1 MASGKKVWR
10 MPKAKRP
17 RGSAGKRYQ
26 GRLGPADAVAV
37 AAGAG
42 AAAVAGLLLIA
53 RGSLGRRLG
62 AARLRLER
70 EAQEVAA
77 QAIALLR
84 ETEVYRLW
92 ADWDAEAPQIRHR
105 AELSLAAVSDAHRLL
120 DQAAG
125 QARRLVP
132 AARDGLAQAARRLG
146 SARSE
151 LEQAVRTRQGVE
163 RRYGELATQCRAL
176 EGRDGTSLLASLAA
190 YDTADLAKRERET
203 REVLSA
209 AVRGGHPAAMSQAAA
224 QRAALLEELEDA
236 AKAPARLRQLD
247 AGREE
252 VRRILEQGQAS
263 DQVMAEGTAQLE
275 ELAAGS
281 RRLESERDAG
291 RLRQGVEDLEGR
303 LERLADSA
311 REVLDLAGS
320 LPGRLATARQRLR
333 VVQEAQRDLAV
344 AQARERRR
352 VIPEVAQEAARS
364 AQQAAEAIRSA
375 QLALGRAEEALG
387 TRDLP
392 AAKESLIRGEAALD
406 EAAAPLAAAF
416 EVMASWDRLLD
427 RAAERVAAAA
437 EDIAALEER
446 LRRGKIP
453 EELAPQL
460 AALAEQAAALAGQ
473 TGPVDPEQMLRQA
486 EELAQR
492 IDELGGRRARRHEG
506 RDREEEHHHGHH
518 RKHHH
523 RHRRGC

>member
-1 MASGKKVWR
+1 

-26 GRLGPADAVAV
+26 GRLGSADAVAV

-62 AARLRLER
+62 ATRLRLER

-84 ETEVYRLW
+84 ETEVYRHW

-120 DQAAG
+120 DQAAR

-132 AARDGLAQAARRLG
+132 AARDGLDQAARRLE

-163 RRYGELATQCRAL
+163 RRYGELAARCRAL
-176 EGRDGTSLLASLAA
+176 EGREGESLLASLAA
-190 YDTADLAKRERET
+190 YDTADLAKRERNT
-203 REVLSA
+203 REALTA
-209 AVRGGHPAAMSQAAA
+209 ALRGGHPAAMSRAAA
-224 QRAALLEELEDA
+224 QRAALLEELEHA
-236 AKAPARLRQLD
+236 AAAPARLRQLD

-252 VRRILEQGQAS
+252 VRRLLEQGQAS
-263 DQVMAEGTAQLE
+263 DQVMAEWTAQLE
-275 ELAAGS
+275 DLAAGT
-281 RRLESERDAG
+281 RRWESERDAG
-291 RLRQGVEDLEGR
+291 RLRQGVEDLERR
-303 LERLADSA
+303 LERLADSV
-311 REVLDLAGS
+311 REVLDLAAL
-320 LPGRLATARQRLR
+320 LPERLASAKERLR
-333 VVQEAQRDLAV
+333 AAEAAQRDLTV

-352 VIPEVAQEAARS
+352 VVPEVAQEATRS
-364 AQQAAEAIRSA
+364 AEQAVEAIRSA
-375 QLALGRAEEALG
+375 QLALSRAEETLG

-392 AAKESLIRGEAALD
+392 AAEESLMREEAALH
-406 EAAAPLAAAF
+406 EAAAAQAAAL
-416 EVMASWDRLLD
+416 EVMASWDRQLD
-427 RAAERVAAAA
+427 RAAEKIAAATT
-437 EDIAALEER
+437 DIVALEER

-453 EELAPQL
+453 GELAPQL
-460 AALAEQAAALAGQ
+460 AALAEQAAALAAQ
-473 TGPVDPEQMLRQA
+473 TGPVDPQLMLRQT

-492 IDELGGRRARRHEG
+492 IEELGGRRARRHEG
-506 RDREEEHHHGHH
+506 HEREEEHHHGHH

>member
-1 MASGKKVWR
+1 M
-10 MPKAKRP
+10 
-17 RGSAGKRYQ
+17 
-26 GRLGPADAVAV
+26 

-42 AAAVAGLLLIA
+42 AAAVAGLLLTA

-62 AARLRLER
+62 ATRLRLER

-105 AELSLAAVSDAHRLL
+105 AELSLATVSDAHRLL
-120 DQAAG
+120 DRAAG

-132 AARDGLAQAARRLG
+132 AARDDLDQAARRLE
-146 SARSE
+146 SARFE
-151 LEQAVRTRQGVE
+151 LEQATSTRREVE
-163 RRYGELATQCRAL
+163 RRYGELAARCRAL
-176 EGRDGTSLLASLAA
+176 EGRDGASLLASLAA
-190 YDTADLAKRERET
+190 YDTADLAKRERDT
-203 REVLSA
+203 REALTA

-224 QRAALLEELEDA
+224 QRAALLEELENA
-236 AKAPARLRQLD
+236 AAAPARLRQLD

-252 VRRILEQGQAS
+252 VRRILEQRQAS
-263 DQVMAEGTAQLE
+263 AQVMAEWTAQLE
-275 ELAAGS
+275 DLAAGS

-303 LERLADSA
+303 QERLADFA
-311 REVLDLAGS
+311 REVLDLAAS
-320 LPGRLATARQRLR
+320 LPGRLASAKERLR
-333 VVQEAQRDLAV
+333 AVEEAQRDLAV

-352 VIPEVAQEAARS
+352 VIPEVAQEATRPAE
-364 AQQAAEAIRSA
+364 QAAEAIRSA

-392 AAKESLIRGEAALD
+392 GAKESLMREEAALH
-406 EAAAPLAAAF
+406 EAAAAQAAAL
-416 EVMASWDRLLD
+416 EVMASWDRQLD

-437 EDIAALEER
+437 EDIAALQER

-460 AALAEQAAALAGQ
+460 AALAEQATALAAQ
-473 TGPVDPEQMLRQA
+473 TGPWDPKCRILEVAQLA
-486 EELAQR
+486 ERA
-492 IDELGGRRARRHEG
+492 DELGGRRARRHEG
-506 RDREEEHHHGHH
+506 HEDEHHRGRR

-523 RHRRGC
+523 RHHHGC